1 MDRAVLSGTAA
12 AAQDTAS
19 RSSETP
25 RNGRRR
31 VLDMM
36 VGRWFLVWDGS
47 TSRKPWIIGET
58 EAAIYGPYIYI

>member
-31 VLDMM
+31 VFDMM
-36 VGRWFLVWDGS
+36 VGRQWV
-47 TSRKPWIIGET
+47 I
-58 EAAIYGPYIYI
+58 YIYI